1 MREIARLHRA
11 LPLPPA
17 RARSRGCRCGRDPP
31 IAFSFS
37 SLRRPW
43 PGSSGPGQQ
52 IRDLAGRHRPRLAE
66 HPADASGLIAAAWPQ
81 DDGVWG
87 GVRWTAATSIRRPR
101 PRPSEP
107 CSSCCKIS
115 SCHLQAVASV
125 ERHVASRDRGYTC
138 DCVTRH
144 AIARS
149 WHLALSMFARSQV
162 AQTKD
167 NNNISMRE
175 PQSRKPSAP
184 GRQSESDSSDSLS
197 EGSLFVV
204 PGGRMRPLP
213 PIRPLPP
220 PNPGGEGARS
230 PLPPPAGDGP
240 MTRGPLPP

>member
-1 MREIARLHRA
+1 M
-11 LPLPPA
+11 
-17 RARSRGCRCGRDPP
+17 
-31 IAFSFS
+31 
-37 SLRRPW
+37 
-43 PGSSGPGQQ
+43 
-52 IRDLAGRHRPRLAE
+52 
-66 HPADASGLIAAAWPQ
+66 
-81 DDGVWG
+81 
-87 GVRWTAATSIRRPR
+87 
-101 PRPSEP
+101 
-107 CSSCCKIS
+107 
-115 SCHLQAVASV
+115 
-125 ERHVASRDRGYTC
+125 
-138 DCVTRH
+138 TRH

-230 PLPPPAGDGP
+230 PFPPPAGDGP